1 MNAACIKYEL
11 ARLTRSL
18 ARSNQVVSEKQDRC
32 FPSLV
37 LGEKFALEEALE
49 RVRTHAGSD
58 VLPLGKQ
65 TAFDMAAG
73 KKWKKEKKKKKKK
86 TARFL
91 LVPRNAQKSYNVRIR
106 RKIS

>member
-1 MNAACIKYEL
+1 MQRAWNGS
-11 ARLTRSL
+11 RLLKS
-18 ARSNQVVSEKQDRC
+18 VVSKSKKQDRC

-49 RVRTHAGSD
+49 RVLTPE
-58 VLPLGKQ
+58 VMFLFL
-65 TAFDMAAG
+65 
-73 KKWKKEKKKKKKK
+73 WKKLKKKKKK